1 MIKNWIIVIYTEL
14 SHILYLKLHKKLF
27 LPPDFGLKIIIWGPE
42 MTQISIKIF
51 SRISPAHP
59 KWPKPKKIQNS
70 WPRSCFCQNRYF
82 LLFFNTFLYKM
93 MQYQT
98 NRFPHLFHKVLGAD
112 FLHTTFYW
120 PSRHRVKI
128 CKGAYF
134 ATLNYSF

>member
-1 MIKNWIIVIYTEL
+1 
-14 SHILYLKLHKKLF
+14 
-27 LPPDFGLKIIIWGPE
+27 
-42 MTQISIKIF
+42 
-51 SRISPAHP
+51 
-59 KWPKPKKIQNS
+59 
-70 WPRSCFCQNRYF
+70 
-82 LLFFNTFLYKM
+82 M

-134 ATLNYSF
+134 RNIKLLFLGMLARPVDLTVCVSVCHKRLFHQTVSERDILTCKVLRN

>member
-1 MIKNWIIVIYTEL
+1 
-14 SHILYLKLHKKLF
+14 
-27 LPPDFGLKIIIWGPE
+27 
-42 MTQISIKIF
+42 
-51 SRISPAHP
+51 
-59 KWPKPKKIQNS
+59 
-70 WPRSCFCQNRYF
+70 
-82 LLFFNTFLYKM
+82 M

-134 ATLNYSF
+134 RNIKLLFLGMLARPVDLTGLSNMPIKRSDWRR